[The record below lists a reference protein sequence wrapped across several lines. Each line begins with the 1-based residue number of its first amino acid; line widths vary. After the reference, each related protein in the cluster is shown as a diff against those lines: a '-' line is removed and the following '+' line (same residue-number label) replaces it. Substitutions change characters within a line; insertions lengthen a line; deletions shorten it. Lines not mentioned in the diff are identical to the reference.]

1 MSNAVKW
8 ALLAAGIVALIALV
22 ALAPVADL
30 SLLGNIGGYLNQL
43 LSVAGGAFNS
53 ARGLI
58 NYLLFEPVRPFLSG
72 LLIWIFAKWAVTVG
86 VKITAWVYHF
96 VFRG

>member
-1 MSNAVKW
+1 MSNVVKW

-22 ALAPVADL
+22 ALTPVADL
-30 SLLGNIGGYLNQL
+30 SLLGNIGGYLSQML
-43 LSVAGGAFNS
+43 TVAGGAFNA

-58 NYLLFEPVRPFLSG
+58 NYFLFEPVRPFLTG
-72 LLIWIFAKWAVTVG
+72 LLLWIFAKWAVTIA

>member
-1 MSNAVKW
+1 MSNIVKW

-22 ALAPVADL
+22 MALPVGDL
-30 SLLGNIGGYLNQL
+30 SLIGNIGGYLNQL
-43 LSVAGGAFNS
+43 MTVCGTAFNA

-58 NYLLFEPVRPFLSG
+58 NFFLFEPVRPFLTG
-72 LLIWIFAKWAVTVG
+72 LLMWLFAKWAITIG